1 MNGTD
6 FYINVT
12 DAVQENIFRSVY
24 LNIILPE
31 SQKLVRPLDKKTA
44 CVSFTKLLGDSEAF
58 VTRYPKGWPYSC
70 NALLKLLED
79 PPVPPKADDMIA
91 DHDVDDMGFG
101 VGFTPLQTVKKPL
114 VDPFPE
120 IGDLRIW
127 VGAYLKA
134 ANERHGGRVA
144 KFVQQNLS
152 PDAQRVLGGYMQAT

>member
-6 FYINVT
+6 FYISVT
-12 DAVQENIFRSVY
+12 DAVQKDIFRSVY
-24 LNIILPE
+24 LSIILPE

-58 VTRYPKGWPYSC
+58 VSRYPKGWPLSC

-79 PPVPPKADDMIA
+79 PPLPTKGDEVIA

-114 VDPFPE
+114 VDPFPD
-120 IGDLRIW
+120 IGDLRKW
-127 VGAYLKA
+127 VGSYLKDA
-134 ANERHGGRVA
+134 DVRHGGRIQQ
-144 KFVQQNLS
+144 FVRESLGA
-152 PDAQRVLGGYMQAT
+152 DAQTVLNAYMAL